1 MNLRISIAIILW
13 TLISCTPEPVDQE
26 PDITSD
32 GAPSEL
38 DAAFTFPETEL
49 ETFSGWARHLL
60 FFDEEDCVYATEEWT
75 LEGFSPDFTAGSC
88 VAVAYEDSEN
98 LIVPS
103 FDTGREDR
111 CFKLNSATK
120 DAPGIYTKVCS
131 GGLSG
136 LTGGALTPAV
146 SYIRVKI
153 SNAPADFLSF
163 DFRISGL
170 SNTFDFMTG
179 EYSFEGSGYDF
190 RNVSLRSQDTL
201 MTFFP
206 QINPA
211 GEPVEFTVRM
221 EGYEKNFYSTIANGL
236 KPGTSVELELDFYQS
251 GNELK
256 AGLTA
261 RSYVNGESDTSSE
274 TSVTVTEYR
283 RRSSMYSVEVQQK
296 DGTWKKEDVHYALC
310 SDATSHH
317 SQLWNDWDN
326 SKKLRD
332 TMGFTNFVNP
342 FDGPVK
348 VRVHRLDGKQFS
360 RVDIR
365 PTEYGIIHTEIDDN
379 TIEFTIPSYE
389 KRKLSIEFDSDRFH
403 NLAVLPCRPDPD
415 RPDPDNIPSDMIYFG
430 PGEHVR
436 SVTHIGE
443 GQTLYVDEGAILY
456 TKITVDGDNATI
468 AGNGIISGEKL
479 AHTGGTYAS
488 GYQLIESNPSKNGTR
503 NYFTVKDVTI
513 IDSPNW
519 TMSIYNT
526 DHVTIDNINLICW
539 ILNGDGIDLCSVRDA
554 VVRDSFIRT
563 YDDCITL
570 KVNSTSVGDT
580 QDILLEN
587 NLIWADYARG
597 IVIGPESGC
606 VGGGRIHDVTVE
618 GCTVLHHPFAIQS
631 NSQLADRDCCGISIS
646 QFPHGGTVS
655 GTTENIIFRNIVS
668 DNVMPQ
674 SRPFVIRQEPGQDGQ
689 ALLKN
694 ITFENFRILAEK
706 GSRPADIFTHGSRIE
721 GLVFRNLTYNG
732 APFPYETM
740 LDIYGDNVE
749 YTVE

>member
-136 LTGGALTPAV
+136 LTGGELTPAV

-190 RNVSLRSQDTL
+190 RNVSLCSQDTL
-201 MTFFP
+201 ITFFP

-236 KPGTSVELELDFYQS
+236 KPGTSVELELDFYQA

-256 AGLTA
+256 AWLTA

-488 GYQLIESNPSKNGTR
+488 G
-503 NYFTVKDVTI
+503 
-513 IDSPNW
+513 
-519 TMSIYNT
+519 
-526 DHVTIDNINLICW
+526 
-539 ILNGDGIDLCSVRDA
+539 
-554 VVRDSFIRT
+554 
-563 YDDCITL
+563 
-570 KVNSTSVGDT
+570 
-580 QDILLEN
+580 
-587 NLIWADYARG
+587 
-597 IVIGPESGC
+597 
-606 VGGGRIHDVTVE
+606 
-618 GCTVLHHPFAIQS
+618 
-631 NSQLADRDCCGISIS
+631 
-646 QFPHGGTVS
+646 
-655 GTTENIIFRNIVS
+655 
-668 DNVMPQ
+668 
-674 SRPFVIRQEPGQDGQ
+674 
-689 ALLKN
+689 
-694 ITFENFRILAEK
+694 
-706 GSRPADIFTHGSRIE
+706 
-721 GLVFRNLTYNG
+721 
-732 APFPYETM
+732 
-740 LDIYGDNVE
+740 
-749 YTVE
+749 